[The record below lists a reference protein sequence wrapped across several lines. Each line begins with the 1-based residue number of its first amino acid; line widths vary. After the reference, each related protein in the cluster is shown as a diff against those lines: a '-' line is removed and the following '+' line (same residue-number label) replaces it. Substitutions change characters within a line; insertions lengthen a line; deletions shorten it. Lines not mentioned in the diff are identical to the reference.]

1 MLILTRRPG
10 EALRIGDDI
19 RLVVLQSSSGKVRL
33 GIEGPLDMRVLREEL
48 YAQVRAANQQ
58 ARMPVTQLSLQS
70 WLQPA
75 AAKSEPASAPGEGQE
90 GT

>member
-33 GIEGPLDMRVLREEL
+33 GVEGPLDMRVLREEL
-48 YAQVRAANQQ
+48 YSQVRAVNQQ
-58 ARMPVTQLSLQS
+58 ACVPTQLSLQE
-70 WLQPA
+70 WL
-75 AAKSEPASAPGEGQE
+75 PASSSIVEEEKKA
-90 GT
+90 